1 MKNRS
6 VFLNLQYLI
15 TQDQKF
21 LFTILSYIATLV
33 VFVNTLL
40 TNSLVI
46 GILASATYF
55 LINATYLGHVLFKK
69 ENAFI
74 AFMLGTLLLIVILG
88 LVAWAVMISYNL
100 DNIRSVIVLFITAS
114 LASILNRKV
123 KSENASP

>member
-21 LFTILSYIATLV
+21 LFTIFSYTATLV

-46 GILASATYF
+46 GILASTTYF
-55 LINATYLGHVLFKK
+55 LINATYLGHALFKK

-100 DNIRSVIVLFITAS
+100 DNIRLVIVLFITTS

-123 KSENASP
+123 KSENAPP